1 MVKCN
6 YHQTQFLK
14 SIAELHQLPA
24 DKGWEVAVIGRSNAG
39 KSSAIN
45 AITGIRGLA
54 RTSSV
59 PGHTQHINVFL
70 ISHDHRLMDLPGY
83 GYAKVP
89 RTIKERWEHNVNE
102 YLQTRECLRGLLLV
116 MDIRHPVKEADQRLI
131 AWSAECSVP
140 VHILLTKAD
149 KLTAA
154 EARRVL
160 KTVSEALQPF
170 GDTITVQIFSAMEPY
185 GVKEAQ
191 ACLDNWFAVSH

>member
-1 MVKCN
+1 MEKFD

-14 SIAELHQLPA
+14 SAAELTQLPA

-59 PGHTQHINVFL
+59 PGHTQHINVFTV
-70 ISHDHRLMDLPGY
+70 SHDHRLMDLPGY

-89 RTIKERWEHNVNE
+89 RTVKERWQKATNE
-102 YLQTRECLRGLLLV
+102 YLETRECLRGLLLV
-116 MDIRHPVKEADQRLI
+116 MDIRHPLKEMDEQLI
-131 AWSAECSVP
+131 AWAVRCTVP
-140 VHILLTKAD
+140 VHVLLTKAD
-149 KLTAA
+149 KLTSA
-154 EARRVL
+154 EARKTL
-160 KTVSEALQPF
+160 KQVTDDLGPF
-170 GDTITVQIFSAMEPY
+170 GNSVTVQTFSSIEPF

-191 ACLDNWFAVSH
+191 ACLNAWFTV